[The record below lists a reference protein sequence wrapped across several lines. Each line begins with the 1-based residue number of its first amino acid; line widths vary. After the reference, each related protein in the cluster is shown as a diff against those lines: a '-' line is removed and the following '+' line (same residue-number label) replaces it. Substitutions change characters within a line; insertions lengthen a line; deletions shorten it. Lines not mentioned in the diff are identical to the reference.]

1 MSDGE
6 NPLEFSAR
14 DLMPDWAQEKSKDQS
29 KTSAKR
35 FGGDDG
41 GDKSRGRGDRRGGG
55 GGQRSDDRRGGGG
68 GGQRGGGGGGD
79 RRGGGQGNRFG
90 GGQGGGR
97 PSGGGRGDDR
107 RGGDRRGGDR
117 RGGDRRGGGDF
128 ERNRPEPLPA
138 GISATL
144 EPSQPA
150 VEGLVKHI
158 KQTFR
163 SFPVSDLAKMIV
175 QERERYDIHFK
186 AEAGKA
192 KLFQCLAD
200 KSLWL
205 TKEEAVAHVLSS
217 PALKTYY
224 TVEEVDVGAPKG
236 NFSAIAVCGMSGTL
250 LGPSSHHEYQKNIA
264 RLHQERFSNM
274 PIDRLK
280 SSIRMEN
287 DEETIEKWKEQVSKT
302 RHYRLKGEE
311 EVVEEVVAEEAAEA
325 PATES
330 EGADA
335 AGTEAVAEDAAA
347 TEASEAVEV
356 DATEAAEE
364 VVEEA
369 TAEVSEDSAA
379 DADSEGAESEEG
391 VAEEPAQE
399 ETPAPEVDELVLK
412 SEEELA
418 QHFREHFAA
427 EVIAEVSEV
436 LVPGNIAAKD
446 LSAGL
451 LSYIKQESE
460 KLRRGFPLPMIQS
473 LCREFEKHG
482 MRFFKRG
489 KKALHVSSIRPK
501 AISAGV
507 ALSADVQKVVDFVI
521 ANPGRKVVDMLDSLV
536 EDFTKPDPK
545 ADKAAPKEEVPLSDG
560 AKKAL
565 SNLRWLTSE
574 GYVLEFADTKLHIGK
589 GPKPDQPASKKSTK
603 KAAKKKAA
611 KKKVAKAEV
620 KTEAKS
626 EGDAPAEAKVEAE
639 VKTEVEVKGEAVEE
653 VTPKAEPAETAK
665 PEAAP
670 TTEVVEAEVPSEK
683 DSEPAAEEATPEVVA
698 EKAAEPEVA
707 KATEVAEP
715 EVSPAAETE
724 EVAAAESVPD
734 ETATDPPVE
743 DAPEKA
749 EPKGE

>member
-41 GDKSRGRGDRRGGG
+41 GDKSRGGGGDRRGGDRRGGG
-55 GGQRSDDRRGGGG
+55 QRGGDDRRGGY
-68 GGQRGGGGGGD
+68 GGGGD

-97 PSGGGRGDDR
+97 SSGGG

-150 VEGLVKHI
+150 VEGLVRHI

-205 TKEEAVAHVLSS
+205 TKEEAVAHILNS
-217 PALKTYY
+217 PAIEEYY
-224 TVEEVDVGAPKG
+224 TVEEVDVGAPTG

-250 LGPSSHHEYQKNIA
+250 LGPSNHHEYQKNIV
-264 RLHQERFSNM
+264 RLHRERFSNM

-280 SSIRMEN
+280 SRIRMEN

-311 EVVEEVVAEEAAEA
+311 EVVEEVVAEEPAEA
-325 PATES
+325 QASES
-330 EGADA
+330 EGA
-335 AGTEAVAEDAAA
+335 EAVVTDATVEEDASN
-347 TEASEAVEV
+347 EASETVEAVES
-356 DATEAAEE
+356 DAPESAEE
-364 VVEEA
+364 VVADAPEEVPVESA
-369 TAEVSEDSAA
+369 AEDSSEDAVSE
-379 DADSEGAESEEG
+379 EV
-391 VAEEPAQE
+391 VAEEPAE
-399 ETPAPEVDELVLK
+399 EEAPAPAADELVLK
-412 SEEELA
+412 SQEELA

-436 LVPGNIAAKD
+436 LIPGNVSAKD

-451 LSYIKQESE
+451 LSYVKQEGE

-489 KKALHVSSIRPK
+489 KKALHVSSIRPR

-507 ALSADVQKVVDFVI
+507 ALSPEVQRIVDYVI

-560 AKKAL
+560 AKKVL

-589 GPKPDQPASKKSTK
+589 GPRPDQPASKKSTK

-611 KKKVAKAEV
+611 KSEV
-620 KTEAKS
+620 KTEATPG
-626 EGDAPAEAKVEAE
+626 GDAPAEAKGEAE
-639 VKTEVEVKGEAVEE
+639 AKTEEKAEAEAVPAE
-653 VTPKAEPAETAK
+653 VAPKAEPAEAAK
-665 PEAAP
+665 PDAEP
-670 TTEVVEAEVPSEK
+670 TTEVVEAEVPSE
-683 DSEPAAEEATPEVVA
+683 DASEPAAEEVTPEVVA
-698 EKAAEPEVA
+698 EEAAEPEVA

-715 EVSPAAETE
+715 EVSPAEEPE
-724 EVAAAESVPD
+724 EVPAAESVP
-734 ETATDPPVE
+734 EEAATDTPVE
-743 DAPEKA
+743 DAPEKT